1 MRPVF
6 PWPHHL
12 RGTYI
17 TDRSYRPPTWYPKV
31 QPYLV
36 SIPTWSTPYSSRR
49 PQLARPKTCLRGK
62 KIKTTAKLQE
72 LPQGVI
78 ALQPITAEELKDEPS
93 GYPTVVQQARNNMR
107 KFDNCVLLTRVGGF
121 YELYFEHADEYGP
134 LLNLKVAQK
143 KTVAGPA
150 GFPIV
155 QLDRYLKVL
164 VQDLTKYVAISEEF
178 PANATGKVGSGG
190 LLFDRKVTRVVTPGT
205 LIDENFMDP
214 SVNNFL
220 LAIHYGDESSPT
232 DLDINTDCDGRDGLN
247 ISDIGNLRS
256 SAIGL
261 AWLDLSTGEFFT
273 QSTTLSS
280 LLPAVAR
287 IDPREIILEANIQ
300 AKPAYKQLSNV
311 LREFHHL
318 LSFHQSSPSI
328 SKVSDWTPMLES
340 AITSSAEA
348 DFTEEEIMAGSSLL
362 NFVKAQLQGLTMKL
376 RPPVRRQAM
385 ENMGI
390 DRNSL
395 RALEIK
401 TTARDGVS
409 KGSLL
414 HAVRRTVTKSGAR
427 LLTDW
432 LASPST
438 SLAVINS
445 RLDLVSHFLNDQ
457 ELREEITALLR
468 RSHDTLRLI
477 QKFSLGRG
485 NADDLVA
492 ISRTIEATQGV
503 VRLLSPYCSESK
515 GESAPG
521 ESRFKTRS
529 QASPDAVVQI
539 FARLST
545 DGPTALARRINDAID
560 EEGLVQTHRR
570 EEAESKDMA
579 FLAQDVLADEGSVE
593 DLKSMPK
600 KVRPNQNTKE
610 RAARELEA
618 EVDDVWIMRKTLVS
632 RSLGLVYHISPAQ
645 SSAST
650 TLNQLHESLDSLRE
664 ERVHLAKE
672 LRERLGVSSL
682 TLRWTPSLG
691 HIAHIKG
698 KDLSTPLSS
707 LGITRSVSSSKS
719 TRSFYL
725 AEWTNLGTRIDQ
737 VRTRIRAAEQEVFQ
751 DLRKQVVANL
761 VQLRRNAVV
770 LDELDIA
777 TSSAVLADEQKLVR
791 PILNNS
797 TTHRI
802 IGGSHPTVKLG
813 LQEAGRS
820 FVRNDCSVGE
830 RERIWLITGPN
841 MAGKST
847 FLRQNALIS
856 ILAQIGSYVPADYA
870 EIGIVDQIF
879 SRVGSA
885 DNLSQDQSTFMVEML
900 ETATILRQATAKSFV
915 IMDEVG
921 RGTTPEDG
929 IAVGYACLHHLHFTN
944 RCRTL
949 FATHFHKLAD
959 MTRGF
964 ESLGC
969 YCTDVDEGDK
979 GSFSYVHRLREG
991 VNRHSHA
998 LKVARLAD
1006 SSTQLKANQ

>member
-6 PWPHHL
+6 PWPHHF
-12 RGTYI
+12 RGRYI
-17 TDRSYRPPTWYPKV
+17 TDRPYRAPTWYPEL
-31 QPYLV
+31 QPYLI
-36 SIPTWSTPYSSRR
+36 SIPTWSTPYSFRR

-143 KTVAGPA
+143 KTVAGPVSMA

-164 VQDLTKYVAISEEF
+164 VQDLTKYVAISEEL
-178 PANATGKVGSGG
+178 PANTTGKVGSGG

-220 LAIHYGDESSPT
+220 LAVHYGDESSPIEF
-232 DLDINTDCDGRDGLN
+232 DINNDFEGRDSLN
-247 ISDIGNLRS
+247 ISDIGKVRS

-261 AWLDLSTGEFFT
+261 AWLDLSTGDFFT

-300 AKPAYKQLSNV
+300 LNPAYKQLSNV
-311 LREFHHL
+311 LKEFHHL

-328 SKVSDWTPMLES
+328 SKISDWTPMLES

-362 NFVKAQLQGLTMKL
+362 NFVKTQLQGLAMKL

-401 TTARDGVS
+401 TTAKDGVA

-432 LASPST
+432 L
-438 SLAVINS
+438 
-445 RLDLVSHFLNDQ
+445 DLVSHFLNDQ
-457 ELREEITALLR
+457 DLREDITALLR

-492 ISRTIEATQGV
+492 ISRTIDATQGV
-503 VRLLSPYCSESK
+503 VRLLSPCCNESK
-515 GESAPG
+515 GESGPA
-521 ESRFKTRS
+521 ESGFMTRS

-560 EEGLVQTHRR
+560 EEGLVQTHRQ

-600 KVRPNQNTKE
+600 KVRLNQSTKE
-610 RAARELEA
+610 QAAREQEA
-618 EVDDVWIMRKTLVS
+618 EIDDVWIMRKT
-632 RSLGLVYHISPAQ
+632 
-645 SSAST
+645 AST
-650 TLNQLHESLDSLRE
+650 TLNQLHKSLDSLRE
-664 ERVHLAKE
+664 ERVRLAKE

-698 KDLSTPLSS
+698 KDLSTSLSS

-813 LQEAGRS
+813 LQEGGRS

-885 DNLSQDQSTFMVEML
+885 DNLAQDQSTFMVEML

-969 YCTDVDEGDK
+969 YCTDIDEGDK

-998 LKVARLAD
+998 LKVARLAG
-1006 SSTQLKANQ
+1006 TFILPT